1 MSPKPADFDEYLST
15 LTPEQ
20 QEVVQEL
27 RSVIRAAAPGAVLT
41 ISYGMPAFKL
51 DGHGL
56 VYFAAWKNHYS
67 LYPVTE
73 AIESEHAAELES
85 YQTSGKG
92 TIQFSAKKPLPYDFV
107 ARLVKTRIEELE
119 REGKLSH

>member
-1 MSPKPADFDEYLST
+1 
-15 LTPEQ
+15 
-20 QEVVQEL
+20 
-27 RSVIRAAAPGAVLT
+27 VIRAAAPGAVLT
-41 ISYGMPAFKL
+41 ISYGMPTFKL
-51 DGHGL
+51 EGHGL

-73 AIESEHAAELES
+73 AMESEHAAELES

-92 TIQFSAKKPLPYDFV
+92 TVQFSAKKPLPYDFV